1 MGHNGRLSPYP
12 ITQVVGFET
21 EQGCQ
26 MFADGLALLVAEANE
41 RQKPTVAPTTA
52 DSGDDLDATARTVF
66 A

>member
-21 EQGCQ
+21 EQRCQ

-41 RQKPTVAPTTA
+41 RQKPAVAPTAA
-52 DSGDDLDATARTVF
+52 DCDLDATARTVH